1 MTNRLGTRIGLP
13 VPEERPA
20 DTRDVLRFREP
31 TIGSEVRTKGSLF
44 LLAQVT
50 GGDAGAGRAARA
62 ALEAIEQEYYY
73 DLSAGALGALRKAIA
88 SANRRLYHVR
98 GKLGI
103 PRRTGIGVVAV
114 VVHGREAHVAKLG
127 PASAVIVRGNRM
139 YELPPPPPATEEDP
153 RVRQRRVAG
162 TLGEALEV
170 EPYTWEGALAPGD
183 RMALL
188 SRNLAQVVGV
198 DELKR
203 ALILLRPSQA
213 VEHLQHLFQIRG
225 GSGSDGLLAIEIA
238 ELGATETTHQLE
250 PVRPAEPL
258 AGLPDQSP
266 VPLADAIGRGLHR
279 AGDAIDALQ
288 SGIGRSALVL
298 MSWILAFVP
307 RRRPKLRTVARTEIR
322 EEGRRRRL
330 GLLGIGAVA
339 VMLAAGFTV
348 ASLPTVRPTDAIPRA
363 AIARAAIAR
372 AQELVDT
379 VSKQVDGQDL
389 VARNPD
395 LAKGYLSDAYKALQ
409 QAEGAGVPGSDLA
422 ALQAHVDH
430 GLDGLYDVTRISDI
444 ATLVDLHRTLADVT
458 ASRMVAASDGS
469 LWIAETARGRVLR
482 VDPARKEVAVV
493 YRAGQERGGVV
504 TGDPWLIA
512 TAATDVVVVDRQR
525 HAWRMDLVQR
535 TPTPMTLK
543 GIDKVS
549 AASSLLVALQNR
561 PPLQIFNLYLADV
574 GDGTVKKW
582 TPPVVIPVNYPSGPQ
597 AFLTAK
603 PDLPVA
609 SATDLAADA
618 NLWLLHSST
627 VTRVNFGRPLPQSDF
642 SLDPPPDREV
652 RPTLD
657 YTLLRPATVGER
669 ELFYVYDHANARIIA
684 FQRADGA
691 FVRQWMAP
699 RTGPYATLLDDL
711 VGFSVQSAADGP
723 PVAYLLSGERV
734 VRVVL
739 E

>member
-1 MTNRLGTRIGLP
+1 MTNRLATRIGLP

-31 TIGSEVRTKGSLF
+31 SIGAEARTKGSLF

-50 GGDAGAGRAARA
+50 GGDAAAGRAARA
-62 ALEAIEQEYYY
+62 ALEEIEQEYYY

-88 SANRRLYHVR
+88 AANRRLYHQR
-98 GKLGI
+98 NKLGI
-103 PRRTGIGVVAV
+103 PRRTGVSVIAV
-114 VVHGREAHVAKLG
+114 VVRGREAHVAKLG

-153 RVRQRRVAG
+153 RVRQRRVAA
-162 TLGEALEV
+162 TLGEALEI
-170 EPYTWEGALAPGD
+170 EPYTWQGAIAPDD
-183 RMALL
+183 RIALL

-203 ALILLRPSQA
+203 ALVLLRPSQA
-213 VEHLQHLFQIRG
+213 VEHLQHLFGIRG
-225 GSGSDGLLAIEIA
+225 GRGSDGVLAIEVT
-238 ELGATETTHQLE
+238 ELAATDTTHHLE

-266 VPLADAIGRGLHR
+266 VPLADAIGHGLHR
-279 AGDAIDALQ
+279 AGDALDALQ
-288 SGIGRSALVL
+288 AATGRGLLVL

-330 GLLGIGAVA
+330 GLVGIVAVA
-339 VMLAAGFTV
+339 GLLAAGFTV
-348 ASLPTVRPTDAIPRA
+348 ASLPGVRPTEAIPRA
-363 AIARAAIAR
+363 AVARAAIGD
-372 AQELVDT
+372 AQDLVDKVAT
-379 VSKQVDGQDL
+379 EVDGQDL

-395 LAKGYLSDAYKALQ
+395 LAKGYLNDAFKALQ
-409 QAEGAGVPGSDLA
+409 RAETAGVPADDLA
-422 ALQAHVDH
+422 GLQGRVDR
-430 GLDGLYDVTRISDI
+430 GLDALYEVTRIGDI
-444 ATLVDLHRTLADVT
+444 AVVADLRRTLTDVT
-458 ASRMVAASDGS
+458 AQRMVAASDGS
-469 LWIAETARGRVLR
+469 LWIAETARGRVIR
-482 VDPARKEVAVV
+482 VDPAKRQVSVV
-493 YRAGQERGGVV
+493 YRAGQRYGGIV
-504 TGDPWLIA
+504 TGEPWLMA

-525 HAWRMDLVQR
+525 HAWRMDLAQR
-535 TPTPMTLK
+535 VPTPMKLN

-549 AASSLLVALQNR
+549 ARSSLLVALQNR
-561 PPLQIFNLYLADV
+561 PPLQVFNLYLADV

-582 TPPVVIPVNYPSGPQ
+582 TPPVVIPVNFPSPPES
-597 AFLTAK
+597 FLTGK

-609 SATDLAADA
+609 TATDIGADA
-618 NLWLLHSST
+618 NLWLLHAGT

-642 SLDPPPDREV
+642 SLDPPPDHEV

-657 YTLLRPATVGER
+657 YTMLRSATVGER
-669 ELFYVYDHANARIIA
+669 ELFFVYDRTNARLIA

-691 FVRQWMAP
+691 FVKQWMAP
-699 RTGPYATLLDDL
+699 RSGPYADLLHEV
-711 VGFSVQSAADGP
+711 VGFTVQSAADGP
-723 PVAYLLSGERV
+723 PVAYLLSAERV